1 MKEKTLNV
9 GDKVILKTRDKDWT
23 GNVLESHDSEV
34 ILLKLE
40 SGYNIGLREESIID
54 VKVLLKAKPT
64 ETKEIKSEQ
73 NSKLKNIAMIITGG
87 TISSRLDPK
96 TGAVKWTSVEDLFTM
111 APELKEICNITKIEK
126 PFMKGS
132 EDMSMKYWAEIAEI
146 AEKLLNDETID
157 GLIITHGTDTLH
169 FGSAALSFYLGKL
182 NKPLAFTY
190 SQRSIDRGSTDAH
203 LNLICAAK
211 YAISDIAEVAII
223 GHENLDDE
231 FCLAMPGTKVRKMH
245 SSRRD
250 AFKVI
255 NSEPLA
261 RISKEDFKIL
271 KEFNA
276 RGPAR
281 SSHGESNEK
290 IKVDIKYTPFV
301 TMIKIHPG
309 QSPEVLDFYKEK
321 GFRGI
326 ILETTGLGH
335 VPGSDSDNNW
345 LPTIKRL
352 VKDGMTICAT
362 AQTIYGSI
370 NMNVYSNG
378 RDLEKTGIIDLKDML
393 SETAFVK
400 LSWVLGHK
408 TWSKDS
414 EKIKEEM
421 LKNISG
427 EFNDKLGLEF

>member
-1 MKEKTLNV
+1 MKEKLLSI
-9 GDKVILKTRDKDWT
+9 GDKVTLKTRDKDWT

-40 SGYNIGLREESIID
+40 SGYNIGILEDTVLD
-54 VKVLLKAKPT
+54 VKVLLKAKPV
-64 ETKEIKSEQ
+64 EKKEHSFEK

-96 TGAVKWTSVEDLFTM
+96 TGAVKWTSVEDLFSI

-146 AEKLLNDETID
+146 AGKLLNDDEID
-157 GLIITHGTDTLH
+157 GLMITHGTDTLH
-169 FGSAALSFYLGKL
+169 YGSAALSFFLGKL
-182 NKPLAFTY
+182 NKPVAFTY

-211 YAISDIAEVAII
+211 YAISDIAELVIV
-223 GHENLDDE
+223 GHENLDDKY
-231 FCLAMPGTKVRKMH
+231 CLAMPGTKVKKLH

-255 NSEPLA
+255 NSEPFA
-261 RISKEDFKIL
+261 RISKEEFHIL
-271 KEFNA
+271 REFNA
-276 RGPAR
+276 R
-281 SSHGESNEK
+281 NKNK
-290 IKVDIKYTPFV
+290 ITIEAKYTPYV
-301 TMIKIHPG
+301 ALVKVYPG
-309 QSPEVLDFYKEK
+309 QNPEILDFYKK
-321 GFRGI
+321 QGYRGI
-326 ILETTGLGH
+326 VLETTGLGH

-345 LPTIKRL
+345 WPTIKKL
-352 VKDGMTICAT
+352 TKDGMTICAT
-362 AQTIYGSI
+362 AQTVYGSL
-370 NMNVYSNG
+370 NMNVYSTG
-378 RDLEKTGIIDLKDML
+378 RELEKTGIISLKDML
-393 SETAFVK
+393 SETAFMK

-421 LKNISG
+421 LKNQIG
-427 EFNDKLGLEF
+427 EFNEKLGLEF

>member
-9 GDKVILKTRDKDWT
+9 GDKVTLKTRDKDWT
-23 GNVLESHDSEV
+23 GNILESHDSEV
-34 ILLKLE
+34 VLLKLG
-40 SGYNIGLREESIID
+40 SGYNIGLKEESILD
-54 VKVLLKAKPT
+54 VKVLLKSKPT
-64 ETKEIKSEQ
+64 ETKEVKLEQ
-73 NSKLKNIAMIITGG
+73 NSKLKNVAMIITGG

-132 EDMSMKYWAEIAEI
+132 EDMSMKYWAQIAEI
-146 AEKLLNDETID
+146 GEKLLNDDTID

-169 FGSAALSFYLGKL
+169 FGSAAMSFFLGKL
-182 NKPLAFTY
+182 NKPVAFTY

-223 GHENLDDE
+223 GHENLNDE
-231 FCLAMPGTKVRKMH
+231 FCLAMPGTKVRKIH

-261 RISKEDFKIL
+261 RISKDKFEIL

-276 RGPAR
+276 R
-281 SSHGESNEK
+281 SKEK
-290 IKVDIKYTPFV
+290 IKSDRKYTPFV
-301 TMIKIHPG
+301 TMIKVHPG
-309 QSPEVLDFYKEK
+309 QSPEVLDYYKEK
-321 GFRGI
+321 GYRGI
-326 ILETTGLGH
+326 VLETTGLGH

-345 LPTIKRL
+345 LLTIKRL
-352 VKDGMTICAT
+352 VKAGMTICAT
-362 AQTIYGSI
+362 AQTVYGSL
-370 NMNVYSNG
+370 NMNVYSTG
-378 RDLEKTGIIDLKDML
+378 RELEKTGIIDLKDML

-414 EKIKEEM
+414 VKIKEEM
-421 LKNISG
+421 LKNLSG